1 MSDTYLQVRTTEAD
15 KQAAS
20 EVLSELGT
28 NLSAVV
34 NMLLKQIVL
43 TKSVPFDIR
52 LPENRK
58 RVSPFRTEDLKAVLS
73 HVPESAE
80 EIWVFGSTVTEYC
93 RPQSDLDLCII
104 GFTSMEEESKMYH
117 AAKCSVD
124 IITETPEGFDAAR
137 KIKGGVYNEVYEKG
151 LLVYKKGANISW
163 N

>member
-15 KQAAS
+15 KQAAA
-20 EVLSELGT
+20 EVLEDLGT

-43 TKSVPFDIR
+43 TKGIPFDVK
-52 LPENRK
+52 LPENK
-58 RVSPFRTEDLKAVLS
+58 KKISPYRTEDLKAVLS
-73 HVPESAE
+73 FIPESAE

-104 GFTSMEEESKMYH
+104 GHTTMEEESRMYH

-124 IITETPEGFDAAR
+124 IITETPEGFETAR
-137 KIKGGVYNEVYEKG
+137 RIKGSVYNEVYEKG
-151 LLVYKKGANISW
+151 LLVYKKGRNIQW